1 MTTAVGRCEI
11 LDENI
16 KRPIR
21 GHVKEREI
29 FIRLWPFVFILMFFC
44 LKEWRN
50 KREILFSPW
59 KRSRYEWNFTGRQ
72 RKKLLD
78 WKKKTIVDDSE
89 LIYGD
94 GRASYLIAT
103 TKEIKTDDCNDG
115 REDVLLFVNSLVIRS
130 QPEK

>member
-1 MTTAVGRCEI
+1 MKLYGEAKKEI
-11 LDENI
+11 
-16 KRPIR
+16 
-21 GHVKEREI
+21 V
-29 FIRLWPFVFILMFFC
+29 RL
-44 LKEWRN
+44 
-50 KREILFSPW
+50 
-59 KRSRYEWNFTGRQ
+59 
-72 RKKLLD
+72 
-78 WKKKTIVDDSE
+78 KKKTIVDDSE